1 MEPPAQVGGVR
12 PLDEWGE
19 LGPKKEWIRMAVAA
33 REAVWQR
40 AAQAENGDAPPS
52 GARFGFEGLTF
63 DDVLLVP
70 GYAETLPSEVDLSVR
85 LHERLQLHIPVL
97 SAAMDTVTESELA
110 IALARQGGLGVV
122 HRNLTPAQQA
132 EEIDKVKR
140 SESGMIVDP
149 ITLPPTA
156 TLGEAEAV
164 MSRYRISGVPITEN
178 GHRLVGILT
187 NRDVRFATDYSR
199 PIAEYMTTENL
210 ITARLGTTLAEAQE
224 ILHRYRIEKLPLVDD
239 QGNLKGLITYKDI
252 LKRQDFPHSAKDDR
266 GRLLV
271 AAAVGVG
278 AQGVARADLLV
289 EAGADALAVDTA
301 HGHSRNVLE
310 MLRLLRKRH
319 PQVVILA
326 GNVVTQ
332 QGVKDMVEAGADVI
346 KVGVG
351 AGSICTTRIVSG
363 AGMPQLTAIVE
374 CAEMGRRLNVPVIAD
389 GGIRY
394 SGDITKA
401 IAAGASAVMLGSLL
415 AGLHESPGDIVIRE
429 GRSFKEYRG
438 MGSLGA
444 MKGRAGDRYQSA
456 QGRVESA
463 SPDISGKTVP
473 EGIEG
478 QVPYKGHLKD
488 FVFQLMGGLRSGMGY
503 VGASD
508 IRDLWEKARF
518 VRITAASYQESHP
531 HSVII
536 TKEAPNYQAQ
546 PSR

>member
-1 MEPPAQVGGVR
+1 MAIATREMAWMPRVSDR
-12 PLDEWGE
+12 E
-19 LGPKKEWIRMAVAA
+19 LGVA
-33 REAVWQR
+33 EI
-40 AAQAENGDAPPS
+40 ED
-52 GARFGFEGLTF
+52 RFSYEGLTF

-70 GYAETLPSEVDLSVR
+70 GYTETLPADVDISVQ
-85 LHERLQLHIPVL
+85 LHERVRLNIPMV

-110 IALARQGGLGVV
+110 IALARQGGLGVI
-122 HRNLTPAQQA
+122 HRNLSPQQQA

-149 ITLPPTA
+149 VTLSPDA
-156 TLGEAEAV
+156 TLAEAESV
-164 MSRYRISGVPITEN
+164 MSRYRISGVPITDASN
-178 GHRLVGILT
+178 KLLGILT
-187 NRDVRFATDYSR
+187 NRDVRFATDYRR
-199 PIAEYMTTENL
+199 PVADYMTQENL
-210 ITARLGTTLAEAQE
+210 ITAKLGTTLAEAQE
-224 ILHRYRIEKLPLVDD
+224 ILHRFRIEKLPLVDEN
-239 QGNLKGLITYKDI
+239 GSLKGLITYKDI
-252 LKRQDFPHSAKDDR
+252 LKRQDYPIAAKDDR

-278 AQGVARADLLV
+278 PQGVERAGLV
-289 EAGADALAVDTA
+289 LEAGVDAIAIDTA

-310 MLRLLRKRH
+310 TVATLRQRF
-319 PQVVILA
+319 PDSVIFA
-326 GNVVTQ
+326 GNVVTRD
-332 QGVKDMVEAGADVI
+332 GVRDLVAAGANVI

-363 AGMPQLTAIVE
+363 AGMPQLTAIAE
-374 CAEMGRRLNVPVIAD
+374 CAPMARQLGVPIVAD

-401 IAAGASAVMLGSLL
+401 LAAGAGAVMLGSLL

-444 MKGRAGDRYQSA
+444 MKGRANDRYQTA
-456 QGRVESA
+456 QIGKESA

-478 QVPYKGHLKD
+478 QVPYKGMLKD

-503 VGASD
+503 VGAAT
-508 IRDLWEKARF
+508 LQELVAKAHF
-518 VRITAASYQESHP
+518 VRMTSASYQESHP
-531 HSVII
+531 HSVTI
-536 TKEAPNYQAQ
+536 TKEAPNYQIQ
-546 PSR
+546 PGR

>member
-1 MEPPAQVGGVR
+1 MGMATRNGHHVVR
-12 PLDEWGE
+12 GE
-19 LGPKKEWIRMAVAA
+19 QDDLPDPNE
-33 REAVWQR
+33 
-40 AAQAENGDAPPS
+40 
-52 GARFGFEGLTF
+52 RFMREGLTF

-70 GYAETLPSEVDLSVR
+70 GYAETLPAEVDLSVQ
-85 LHERLQLHIPVL
+85 LHERLRLNIPVL

-122 HRNLTPAQQA
+122 HRNLTPPQQA

-149 ITLPPTA
+149 VTLPPTA
-156 TLGEAEAV
+156 TLGEAESV
-164 MSRYRISGVPITEN
+164 MSRYRISGVPITDES
-178 GHRLVGILT
+178 GLLVGILT
-187 NRDVRFATDYSR
+187 NRDVRFATDYGR
-199 PIAEYMTTENL
+199 PISDYMTSEGL

-224 ILHRYRIEKLPLVDD
+224 TLHRYRIEKLPLVDD
-239 QGNLKGLITYKDI
+239 QGFLKGLITYKDI
-252 LKRQDFPHSAKDDR
+252 LKRQDYPHAAKDDR

-271 AAAVGVG
+271 AAAMGVG
-278 AQGVARADLLV
+278 AQGLERAGLLV
-289 EAGADALAVDTA
+289 EAGADAVAIDTA

-310 MLRLLRKRH
+310 TVAALRRRFPDLI
-319 PQVVILA
+319 VLA
-326 GNVVTQ
+326 GNVVTR
-332 QGVKDMVEAGADVI
+332 QGVLDLAAAGANVI

-351 AGSICTTRIVSG
+351 AGSICTTRVVSG
-363 AGMPQLTAIVE
+363 AGMPQLTAIAE
-374 CAEMGRRLNVPVIAD
+374 CAAAAREVGVSIVGD

-456 QGRVESA
+456 QMNGRESA

-478 QVPYKGHLKD
+478 QVPYKGMLRD

-503 VGASD
+503 VGATD
-508 IRDLWEKARF
+508 VRDLWERARF
-518 VRITAASYQESHP
+518 VRITGASFQESHP
-531 HSVII
+531 HSVTI
-536 TKEAPNYQAQ
+536 TKEAPNYQIQ
-546 PSR
+546 PGR

>member
-1 MEPPAQVGGVR
+1 MPQLNDHELDTGVVQ
-12 PLDEWGE
+12 D
-19 LGPKKEWIRMAVAA
+19 
-33 REAVWQR
+33 
-40 AAQAENGDAPPS
+40 
-52 GARFGFEGLTF
+52 RFSREGLTF

-70 GYAETLPSEVDLSVR
+70 GYTETLPADVDISVQ
-85 LHERLQLHIPVL
+85 LHERLRLNIPLV

-122 HRNLTPAQQA
+122 HRNLTPRQQA

-149 ITLPPTA
+149 VTLAPGA
-156 TLGEAEAV
+156 TLSQAEAV
-164 MSRYRISGVPITEN
+164 MSRYRISGVPITDE
-178 GHRLVGILT
+178 GGKLVGILT
-187 NRDVRFATDYSR
+187 NRDVRFATDLSR
-199 PIAEYMTTENL
+199 PISEYMTQSEL
-210 ITARLGTTLAEAQE
+210 ITAKLGTTLAEAQE
-224 ILHRYRIEKLPLVDD
+224 ILHRFRIEKLPLVDE
-239 QGNLKGLITYKDI
+239 QGTLKGLITYKDI
-252 LKRQDFPHSAKDDR
+252 LKRQDYPFAAKDER

-278 AQGVARADLLV
+278 PQGGERAGILID
-289 EAGADALAVDTA
+289 AGVDAIAIDTA

-310 MLRLLRKRH
+310 TVAMLRRRF
-319 PQVVILA
+319 PNAVILA
-326 GNVVTQ
+326 GNVVTRE
-332 QGVKDMVEAGADVI
+332 GVRDLVAAGANVV

-351 AGSICTTRIVSG
+351 AGSICTTRVVSG
-363 AGMPQLTAIVE
+363 AGMPQLSAIAE
-374 CAEMGRRLNVPVIAD
+374 CATAARQLNIPIIGD

-444 MKGRAGDRYQSA
+444 MKGRANDRYQSA
-456 QGRVESA
+456 QNGHESA

-478 QVPYKGHLKD
+478 QVPYKGMLKE
-488 FVFQLMGGLRSGMGY
+488 FVYQLMGGLRSGMGY
-503 VGASD
+503 VGAATLHE
-508 IRDLWEKARF
+508 LWEKARF
-518 VRITAASYQESHP
+518 VRMTSASYQESHP
-531 HSVII
+531 HSVTI
-536 TKEAPNYQAQ
+536 TKEAPNYQIQ
-546 PSR
+546 PGR